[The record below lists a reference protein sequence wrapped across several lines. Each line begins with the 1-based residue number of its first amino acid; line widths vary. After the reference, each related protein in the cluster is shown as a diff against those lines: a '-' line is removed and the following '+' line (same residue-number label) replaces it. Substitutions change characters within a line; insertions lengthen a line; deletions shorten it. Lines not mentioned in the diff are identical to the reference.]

1 MAQSA
6 LVPSAPRFP
15 PEPEA
20 RLGLDPS
27 KHPRPILTL
36 RRPSS
41 SPHLLR
47 LGLFRFHSP
56 LSCSYMPAA
65 ACRIA
70 PEAAADPEL
79 EVPATPFTA
88 VAAIFRDAANRQP
101 DLRQRRLSTHPRR
114 KWGREVEPQ
123 IGGEATMVC
132 LRPPG
137 LAFSR
142 SQGGAL
148 EARP

>member
-1 MAQSA
+1 
-6 LVPSAPRFP
+6 
-15 PEPEA
+15 
-20 RLGLDPS
+20 
-27 KHPRPILTL
+27 
-36 RRPSS
+36 
-41 SPHLLR
+41 
-47 LGLFRFHSP
+47 
-56 LSCSYMPAA
+56 MPAA

-70 PEAAADPEL
+70 PEAAAGPEL

-101 DLRQRRLSTHPRR
+101 DLRHRRLQTLTRR
-114 KWGREVEPQ
+114 KWGREVEPKVV
-123 IGGEATMVC
+123 GGATMAC

-148 EARP
+148 GARPLMMRQPELRLYCHSK

>member
-1 MAQSA
+1 
-6 LVPSAPRFP
+6 
-15 PEPEA
+15 
-20 RLGLDPS
+20 
-27 KHPRPILTL
+27 
-36 RRPSS
+36 
-41 SPHLLR
+41 
-47 LGLFRFHSP
+47 
-56 LSCSYMPAA
+56 MPAA

-101 DLRQRRLSTHPRR
+101 DLRQRRLPPLTRR

-123 IGGEATMVC
+123 IGGGATMVC
-132 LRPPG
+132 LRPQG

-148 EARP
+148 EARPFMNLSAGAPPLLSLNMETGRRPMP

>member
-1 MAQSA
+1 
-6 LVPSAPRFP
+6 
-15 PEPEA
+15 
-20 RLGLDPS
+20 
-27 KHPRPILTL
+27 
-36 RRPSS
+36 
-41 SPHLLR
+41 
-47 LGLFRFHSP
+47 
-56 LSCSYMPAA
+56 MPAA

-137 LAFSR
+137 LVFSR

-148 EARP
+148 EARPLMNLSPGAPPLLSLKMVTGSRPMP